1 MMTIR
6 VYHKH
11 RMFLWLGYYIAT
23 ISFHAVVRVTKNHFV
38 IPFLLFKFLI
48 IFYPKINSSRVGKT
62 RKMASKNGNPVID
75 WWYSIFNEQVSL
87 LHKLMPCEFNVVAK
101 LCHALVFQQFYY
113 LACLWKDWWS
123 LMLKI
128 HTIEIQI
135 YQNEYIVFPYTLRS
149 SCGKYYKG

>member
-11 RMFLWLGYYIAT
+11 RMFYSLNILPWNT
-23 ISFHAVVRVTKNHFV
+23 ILYHF
-38 IPFLLFKFLI
+38 IPFFGFPFLIFKFLNI
-48 IFYPKINSSRVGKT
+48 IYSKENSSRVGKT

>member
-6 VYHKH
+6 VYHKQ
-11 RMFLWLGYYIAT
+11 RMFYSLNILPWNT
-23 ISFHAVVRVTKNHFV
+23 ILYHF
-38 IPFLLFKFLI
+38 IPFFGLIFKFLNI
-48 IFYPKINSSRVGKT
+48 IYSKENSSRVGKT

>member
-11 RMFLWLGYYIAT
+11 RMFYSLNILPWNT
-23 ISFHAVVRVTKNHFV
+23 ILYHF
-38 IPFLLFKFLI
+38 IPFFGFLFWYSNFSSSSTLKQ
-48 IFYPKINSSRVGKT
+48 SSRVGKT